1 MWMRTLSLN
10 PIGLCKQVEVSS
22 FSTLSENGQKHTFR
36 EQDILNT
43 QKGDA
48 TMGGSQASLLRIVIL
63 AWAQES
69 AHSFL

>member
-1 MWMRTLSLN
+1 M
-10 PIGLCKQVEVSS
+10 
-22 FSTLSENGQKHTFR
+22 LSENGQKHSFR

-48 TMGGSQASLLRIVIL
+48 TMGGSQASLSRTAIL
-63 AWAQES
+63 ARAQEF